1 MTERILMSQA
11 QVSEIEERYVLD
23 AVRSGWVAP
32 LGPHVDAFEREV
44 ADRVGAS
51 RALALS
57 SGTAALH
64 LALLHLGARPGT
76 KVVISSMTFAA
87 TANAVAYTG
96 AEPVFVDSQ
105 TSDGNVDAALML
117 EAVRTLQSEGEDVVA
132 AIPVDLFGRAVD
144 YSVLEP
150 GLAELGVPLLEDAAE
165 SLGASLGGR
174 AAGSFGRAA
183 ALSFNGNKIMTTSGG
198 GMLLSNDAELIDH
211 ARKLST
217 QSREPVPWYEH
228 TEIGYNYR
236 LSNVLAALGRGQL
249 QRLDGMI
256 ARRRE
261 IRDRYAAAFT
271 ELPLRFLGRDDASRD
286 DSDDNCWLTTVVLE
300 DPTPSFPE
308 ERRRSLETTPT
319 LVEERRRSLE
329 TTPAD
334 RIVEAMSAQQI
345 EVRHLWK
352 PMHLQ
357 PVFTGARSFTTGVS
371 EDLFTRGVT
380 LPSGPAL
387 TDAQIDRVIASLTQV
402 VDAL

>member
-1 MTERILMSQA
+1 MNDRILMSQA
-11 QVSEIEERYVLD
+11 QVTEVEEAYVLD

-44 ADRVGAS
+44 AERVGVGH
-51 RALALS
+51 ALALS

-76 KVVISSMTFAA
+76 KVVTSSMTFAA

-105 TSDGNVDAALML
+105 DSDGNVDAALLL
-117 EAVRTLQSEGEDVVA
+117 EAVSTLQGEGETVAA
-132 AIPVDLFGRAVD
+132 AIPVDLFGRACD
-144 YSVLEP
+144 YDVLIP
-150 GLAELGVPLLEDAAE
+150 GLAELDVPLLEDAAE
-165 SLGASLGGR
+165 ALGASLDGS

-198 GMLLSNDAELIDH
+198 GMLLSDDAELVDH

-236 LSNVLAALGRGQL
+236 LSNILAALGRGQL
-249 QRLDGMI
+249 ERLDGMI

-261 IRDRYAAAFT
+261 IRDRYAAALAD
-271 ELPLRFLGRDDASRD
+271 LPIRLLGREGGRGDAH
-286 DSDDNCWLTTVVLE
+286 DNCWLTTA
-300 DPTPSFPE
+300 
-308 ERRRSLETTPT
+308 
-319 LVEERRRSLE
+319 LVESG
-329 TTPAD
+329 PDAD
-334 RIVEAMSAQQI
+334 TIVAAMAAQQI

-357 PVFTGARSFTTGVS
+357 PVFAGARSFTNGTS
-371 EDLFTRGVT
+371 EDFFTRGVT

-387 TDAQIDRVIASLTQV
+387 TNDHIDRVIAALRTVLTT
-402 VDAL
+402 ATE

>member
-1 MTERILMSQA
+1 MTDRILMSQA
-11 QVSEIEERYVLD
+11 QVTEVEEQYVLD

-32 LGPHVDAFEREV
+32 LGPHVDAFESEM
-44 ADRVGAS
+44 AERVGVEH
-51 RALALS
+51 ALALS

-64 LALLHLGARPGT
+64 LALIHLGARPGT
-76 KVVISSMTFAA
+76 KVILSSMTFAA

-96 AEPVFVDSQ
+96 AEPVFVDARAA
-105 TSDGNVDAALML
+105 DGNVDPDLML
-117 EAVRTLQSEGEDVVA
+117 EAVRTLQDEGETVVA
-132 AIPVDLFGRAVD
+132 AVPVDLFGRAAD

-165 SLGASLGGR
+165 ALGATFDGR

-198 GMLLSNDAELIDH
+198 GMLVSDDADLIAH

-228 TEIGYNYR
+228 EEIGYNYR

-249 QRLDGMI
+249 ERLDGMI
-256 ARRRE
+256 ARRRA
-261 IRDRYAAAFT
+261 IRERYAAAFAD
-271 ELPLRFLGRDDASRD
+271 LPVRFLGREPDRGDEH
-286 DSDDNCWLTTVVLE
+286 DNCWLTTL
-300 DPTPSFPE
+300 
-308 ERRRSLETTPT
+308 
-319 LVEERRRSLE
+319 LVEDG
-329 TTPAD
+329 PNAD
-334 RIVEAMSAQQI
+334 TIVEQMAAEQI

-357 PVFTGARSFTTGVS
+357 PVFAGSRAFTTGVA
-371 EDLFTRGVT
+371 EDLFHRGVT

-387 TDAQIDRVIASLTQV
+387 TDDQVDRVIATLTQ
-402 VDAL
+402 ALTAPTTE